1 MVLFVSAVPWDYV
14 RPIPSS
20 FPNPVYLS
28 LPAFSQPRT
37 SDRFA

>member
-20 FPNPVYLS
+20 FPDPVYLS
-28 LPAFSQPRT
+28 LPAFSQPR
-37 SDRFA
+37 SFDRFA